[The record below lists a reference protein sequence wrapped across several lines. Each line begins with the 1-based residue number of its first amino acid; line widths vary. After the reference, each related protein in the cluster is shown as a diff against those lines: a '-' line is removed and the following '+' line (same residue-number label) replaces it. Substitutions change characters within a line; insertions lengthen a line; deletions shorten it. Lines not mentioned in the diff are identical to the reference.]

1 MKKLNPLLKNA
12 ALISVGGLIVKL
24 LGAFY
29 RIPLNNILKADGL
42 GIYQTAFP
50 LYLILMTFTGSSATN
65 AITKI
70 IASGENGEAVVKKA
84 LTVILPL
91 GILGWLVMTSFSG
104 ILSDLQGNPRAKL
117 SYIALAPSLVFVSA
131 ISVLRGYFQ
140 GKNNMKPTVFSQIT
154 EQTVKIGAGL
164 ILCYLFS
171 TAPEKGAFFACL
183 AVSLSELS
191 ALIYL
196 YIKYRRQPDKTTCL
210 NEKYPVK
217 RLIGQLLPIA
227 LISCVLPLAKVFDS
241 FTAINILSGYAKDAN
256 GLYGLYAGS
265 VESLIGMPVAVCYG
279 IAASVLPSLTAA
291 NAKNN
296 TAEAKK
302 IVVQAFSYTLFLS
315 AFAFAAIA
323 FFPNLIIKILFS
335 GLSSG
340 SKKILSEL
348 IVFSSI
354 NVVLLAVIQTETSV
368 LVASGKSYAPA
379 ISLAAG
385 FALKA
390 AVQIFLLKNPNLN
403 VFGILYADI
412 LCYFVAV
419 FIDLVYIISIY
430 KITSSQKTRSEQNET
445 DSCGSGRNAGRLI
458 AESLRSDKKIR

>member
-12 ALISVGGLIVKL
+12 ALISVGGLIIKL

-50 LYLILMTFTGSSATN
+50 LYLILMTFSGAAATN

-70 IASGENGEAVVKKA
+70 VASGENSEAVVRKA
-84 LTVILPL
+84 LTLILPL
-91 GILGWLVMTSFSG
+91 GFLGWLIMTSLSG
-104 ILSDLQGNPRAKL
+104 ALSAMQGNPQAKS

-140 GKNNMKPTVFSQIT
+140 GKNNMKPTVFSQLT

-164 ILCYLFS
+164 LLCNFFAS
-171 TAPEKGAFFACL
+171 SPKRGAFLACL
-183 AVSLSELS
+183 AISLSELC

-196 YIKYRRQPDKTTCL
+196 FVMYRLSSGKPIRSA
-210 NEKYPVK
+210 EKYPVK
-217 RLIGQLLPIA
+217 RLIGQLLPITLA
-227 LISCVLPLAKVFDS
+227 SCVLPLAKVYDS
-241 FTAINILSGYAKDAN
+241 FTAINILSDYAKDAN
-256 GLYGLYAGS
+256 SLYGLYSGS

-291 NAKNN
+291 NARGH
-296 TAEAKK
+296 TTEARK
-302 IVVQAFSYTLFLS
+302 IVVQAFSCTLFLS
-315 AFAFAAIA
+315 ALAFAAIA
-323 FFPNLIIKILFS
+323 FFPNLIIKILFA
-335 GLSSG
+335 GLSNE
-340 SKKILSEL
+340 SKTILSGL

-354 NVVLLAVIQTETSV
+354 NVVLLSIIQTETSI
-368 LVASGKSYAPA
+368 LVASGKTYAPA

-385 FALKA
+385 FSVKA
-390 AVQIFLLKNPNLN
+390 VMQIFLLKNPNLN
-403 VFGILYADI
+403 VFGILYSDI

-419 FIDLVYIISIY
+419 FTDLVYIISIY
-430 KITSSQKTRSEQNET
+430 KTRSEQNET
-445 DSCGSGRNAGRLI
+445 NSGGCGRNAGRLV
-458 AESLRSDKKIR
+458 AESLRSDKEIG

>member
-12 ALISVGGLIVKL
+12 AIISVGGLIVKL

-50 LYLILMTFTGSSATN
+50 LYLILMTFSGAAATN

-70 IASGENGEAVVKKA
+70 VASGENGEAVVKKA
-84 LTVILPL
+84 FALILPI
-91 GILGWLVMTSFSG
+91 GFLGWLFMTFFSG

-140 GKNNMKPTVFSQIT
+140 GKNNMKPTVFSQVT

-164 ILCYLFS
+164 LLCYFFS
-171 TAPEKGAFFACL
+171 ATPQSGAFFACF
-183 AVSLSELS
+183 AVSLSELC

-196 YIKYRRQPDKTTCL
+196 IAKFRRHPDKTFRL

-227 LISCVLPLAKVFDS
+227 LTSCVLPLAKVFDS
-241 FTAINILSGYAKDAN
+241 FTAINILNRYAKDAN
-256 GLYGLYAGS
+256 GLYGLYSGS

-279 IAASVLPSLTAA
+279 IAASVLPSLTSA
-291 NAKNN
+291 NTKGKTADAKN
-296 TAEAKK
+296 

-315 AFAFAAIA
+315 ALAFAAIA

-335 GLSSG
+335 GLSVE
-340 SKKILSEL
+340 SKKILSGL

-354 NVVLLAVIQTETSV
+354 NVVLLSVIQTETSV
-368 LVASGKSYAPA
+368 LVASGKPYAPA

-385 FALKA
+385 FAVKA
-390 AVQIFLLKNPNLN
+390 VTQIFLLKNPNLN
-403 VFGILYADI
+403 VFGILYSDI

-419 FIDLVYIISIY
+419 FTDLVYIISIY
-430 KITSSQKTRSEQNET
+430 KTRSEQNET
-445 DSCGSGRNAGRLI
+445 DSCGGGRNAGRFI
-458 AESLRSDKKIR
+458 AENLGSDKKI

>member
-50 LYLILMTFTGSSATN
+50 LYLILMTFSGAAATN

-70 IASGENGEAVVKKA
+70 VASGENGEAVVKKA
-84 LTVILPL
+84 FALILPT
-91 GILGWLVMTSFSG
+91 GFLGWLFMTSFSG

-140 GKNNMKPTVFSQIT
+140 GKNNMKPTVFSQVT

-164 ILCYLFS
+164 LLCYFFS
-171 TAPEKGAFFACL
+171 ATPQSGAFFACF
-183 AVSLSELS
+183 AVSLSELC

-196 YIKYRRQPDKTTCL
+196 IVKFRRYPDKTFRL

-227 LISCVLPLAKVFDS
+227 LTSCVLPLAKVFDS
-241 FTAINILSGYAKDAN
+241 FTAINILSRYAKDAN
-256 GLYGLYAGS
+256 GLYGLYSGS

-291 NAKNN
+291 NTKGKTADAKN
-296 TAEAKK
+296 

-315 AFAFAAIA
+315 ALAFAAIA

-335 GLSSG
+335 GLSAE
-340 SKKILSEL
+340 SKKILSGL

-354 NVVLLAVIQTETSV
+354 NVVLLSVIQTETSV
-368 LVASGKSYAPA
+368 LVASGKPYAPA

-385 FALKA
+385 FAVKA
-390 AVQIFLLKNPNLN
+390 VTQIFFLKNPNLN
-403 VFGILYADI
+403 VFGILYSDI

-419 FIDLVYIISIY
+419 FTDLVYIISIY
-430 KITSSQKTRSEQNET
+430 KTRSEQNET
-445 DSCGSGRNAGRLI
+445 DSCGGGRNAGRFV
-458 AESLRSDKKIR
+458 AENLGSDKKIR